1 MPVVY
6 QICLGTHLVH
16 HHHPGQQLLSCFWVS
31 CFGRE
36 RRLLFVLCKSF
47 SLKESR
53 LGLHHFVFIW
63 PVCKPATAYPNFVH
77 FFFQVFCDY
86 LPSPYLHFLSLCLS
100 TCTSNSNLWS
110 SLWGKSAADTHTFP
124 QMKEAS
130 VLVTISHSHLIEIPI
145 AAAFSNEES
154 PGKKNGVEAL
164 YNCWD
169 EK

>member
-6 QICLGTHLVH
+6 QICLGRHLVH

-47 SLKESR
+47 SLKESS
-53 LGLHHFVFIW
+53 LSLHHFVFIW
-63 PVCKPATAYPNFVH
+63 PVCKPVTAYPNFVH
-77 FFFQVFCDY
+77 FFFKFSVIIC
-86 LPSPYLHFLSLCLS
+86 LHRTFIFSLCLS

-110 SLWGKSAADTHTFP
+110 SLWGKSATDTHTFP

-130 VLVTISHSHLIEIPI
+130 VLLTTSHSHLIEIPI